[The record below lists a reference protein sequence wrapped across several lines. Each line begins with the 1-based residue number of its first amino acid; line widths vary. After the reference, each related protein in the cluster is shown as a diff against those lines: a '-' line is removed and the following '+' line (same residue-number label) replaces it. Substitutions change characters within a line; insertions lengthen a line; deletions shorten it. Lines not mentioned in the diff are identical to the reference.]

1 MERIRALIV
10 DDEPIARQGLRTLLA
25 AETGIE
31 IIGECRNGREAVKEI
46 CEQSPDLV
54 FLDIQMPKMSG
65 FDVVAELGAANM
77 PAVVFVTA
85 YDQYAI
91 RAFEIDAMDYLLKP
105 FDQER
110 FQKTIDRVKNH
121 FRRGASSELNKTLN
135 TLLSRLERVERK
147 PIERIV
153 IKSSGRIFFVNVNEI
168 DWIEAA
174 GNYVNLHVQDK
185 SHLLRETMD
194 AIFAKLPADRFLRIR
209 RSLIVN
215 IEQIKELQPLF
226 KGEYQIILKDGTQL
240 RSSRRYRDQ
249 LNPLLGESNQT

>member
-1 MERIRALIV
+1 MMERIRVLIV

-31 IIGECRNGREAVKEI
+31 IIGECRNGYEAVKAI
-46 CEQSPDLV
+46 REQSPNLV
-54 FLDIQMPKMSG
+54 FLDVQMPKMSG
-65 FDVVAELGAANM
+65 FDVVAELGVANM

-91 RAFEIDAMDYLLKP
+91 KAFEIDAMDYLLKP
-105 FDQER
+105 FDEER
-110 FQKTIDRVKNH
+110 FQKTVDRVRDH
-121 FRRGASSELNKTLN
+121 FRHGSFAELNKTLS
-135 TLLSRLERVERK
+135 TLMTRLDRVEPK
-147 PIERIV
+147 HNERIV
-153 IKSSGRIFFVNVNEI
+153 IKSGGRIFFVNVDEI

-174 GNYVNLHVQDK
+174 GNYVRLHVGDK

-194 AIFAKLPADRFLRIR
+194 AMSAKLAADKFLRIR

-215 IEQIKELQPLF
+215 IGQIKTLEALF
-226 KGEYQIILKDGTQL
+226 KGEYQIILQDGTQL

-249 LNPLLGESNQT
+249 LNPLLGESS

>member
-1 MERIRALIV
+1 LERIRALIV
-10 DDEPIARQGLRTLLA
+10 DDEPIARQGLHTLLA

-31 IIGECRNGREAVKEI
+31 IIGQCGNGREAVKVI
-46 CEQSPDLV
+46 REQSPDLV
-54 FLDIQMPKMSG
+54 FLDVQMPKMSG

-110 FQKTIDRVKNH
+110 FQKTIDRIRSH
-121 FRRGASSELNKTLN
+121 FRQGSFSELNKSLS
-135 TLLSRLERVERK
+135 TLLTRLDQSEQK
-147 PIERIV
+147 YIERIV
-153 IKSSGRIFFVNVNEI
+153 IKSGGRIFFVNVDEI
-168 DWIEAA
+168 DWVEAA
-174 GNYVNLHVQDK
+174 GNYVRLHVKDK

-194 AIFAKLPADRFLRIR
+194 AMSAKLAADRFLRIR

-215 IEQIKELQPLF
+215 IGQIKVLQPLF
-226 KGEYQIILKDGTQL
+226 KGEYQITLQDGTQL

-249 LNPLLGESNQT
+249 LNPLLGESA

>member
-1 MERIRALIV
+1 MEKIRALIV

-25 AETGIE
+25 AETAIE
-31 IIGECRNGREAVKEI
+31 IIGECRNGREAVKAI

-54 FLDIQMPKMSG
+54 FLDVQMPKMSG

-91 RAFEIDAMDYLLKP
+91 KAFEIDAMDYLLKP

-110 FQKTIDRVKNH
+110 FQKTIDRVKSH
-121 FRRGASSELNKTLN
+121 FRQGSFTELNKTLS
-135 TLLSRLERVERK
+135 TLLTRLDQGEQK

-153 IKSSGRIFFVNVNEI
+153 IKAGGRIFFVNVDEI

-174 GNYVNLHVQDK
+174 GNYVQLHVKDK

-194 AIFAKLPADRFLRIR
+194 AIFAKLPADKFLRIR

-215 IEQIKELQPLF
+215 VGQIKELQPLF
-226 KGEYQIILKDGTQL
+226 KSEYQVILKDGTQL
-240 RSSRRYRDQ
+240 RSSRRYREQ
-249 LNPLLGESNQT
+249 LNPLLGEFF